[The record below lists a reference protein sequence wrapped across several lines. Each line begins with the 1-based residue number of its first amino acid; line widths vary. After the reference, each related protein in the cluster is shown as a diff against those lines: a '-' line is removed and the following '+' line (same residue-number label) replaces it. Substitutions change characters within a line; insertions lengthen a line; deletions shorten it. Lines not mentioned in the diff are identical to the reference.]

1 MRKIT
6 DYLRGG
12 PSVAGFNFMNGGFDV
27 RTDERKSLV
36 FGLHPSFFIN
46 NDDVYQLMLTPEV
59 EFRYR
64 RNFILALSV
73 DLMDYSDTWVWVGS
87 ASDPQGEPHY
97 FFSAFDQKNVAPTVR
112 LEYTMTK
119 NLTLQYYGQVYL
131 TAGDYH
137 DYKEMVDFKTFDLDK
152 RFQEIQDN
160 EITSAGSAY
169 TINYGADDSVE
180 FPMFSGYNDF
190 NYKQYRSNLVLRWE
204 YKGGSTIYLVWSSGY
219 THYEPQGKFDFS
231 RDTRKLFNTNSNN
244 VVMLKVNYLL
254 NR

>member
-1 MRKIT
+1 
-6 DYLRGG
+6 
-12 PSVAGFNFMNGGFDV
+12 
-27 RTDERKSLV
+27 
-36 FGLHPSFFIN
+36 
-46 NDDVYQLMLTPEV
+46 MLTPEV
-59 EFRYR
+59 EFRYK

-87 ASDPQGEPHY
+87 AQDSQGEPHY
-97 FFSAFDQKNVAPTVR
+97 FFSEFDQKNIAPTMR

-137 DYKEMVDFKTFDLDK
+137 DYKEMVNFKTRDLDK
-152 RFQEIQDN
+152 RFQEIQDH
-160 EITSAGSAY
+160 EITSEGSAY

-180 FPMFSGYNDF
+180 FPMFGGYNDF

-204 YKGGSTIYLVWSSGY
+204 YKSGSTIYLVWSSGY

-231 RDTRKLFNTNSNN
+231 RDTRKLFGTNSNN